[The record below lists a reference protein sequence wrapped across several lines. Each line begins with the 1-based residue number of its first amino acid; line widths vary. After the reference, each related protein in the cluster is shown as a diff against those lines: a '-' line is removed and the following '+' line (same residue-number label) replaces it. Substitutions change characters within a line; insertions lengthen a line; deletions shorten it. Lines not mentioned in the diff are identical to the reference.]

1 MQITCQNHLKMKFY
15 SGTVKLLDLELEAV
29 ITK

>member
-1 MQITCQNHLKMKFY
+1 MQNTCQNHLKMKLY
-15 SGTVKLLDLELEAV
+15 SDTVKLLDLELEAV